1 MNILL
6 NGWFLLKTMR
16 TLLILGLILIAQF
29 ASGQNDMLERYQWRN
44 RLILLF
50 GSKSESS
57 VEKQITELEKDPEG
71 ITDRDLLI
79 FHIGGDKVSFIGKS
93 SNPVLSADRLR
104 DRYNKEE
111 HEFRYI
117 LIGKDGGV
125 KLNKKEFVP
134 NEELY
139 SLIDAM
145 PMRQREMRER
155 K

>member
-1 MNILL
+1 
-6 NGWFLLKTMR
+6 MR
-16 TLLILGLILIAQF
+16 TLLILGLILTAQL
-29 ASGQNDMLERYQWRN
+29 ANGQNDMLEQYQWKN

-50 GSKSESS
+50 GSMSESS

-79 FHIGGDKVSFIGKS
+79 FHINKEEVRFILKS
-93 SNPVLSADRLR
+93 SNPSLSASQLR
-104 DRYNKEE
+104 NRYNIDKN
-111 HEFRYI
+111 EFRYI

-125 KLNKKEFVP
+125 KLNKKEYVP
-134 NEELY
+134 NKDLF
-139 SLIDAM
+139 SVIDAM

>member
-1 MNILL
+1 
-6 NGWFLLKTMR
+6 MR
-16 TLLILGLILIAQF
+16 TLLILVLILTAQL
-29 ASGQNDMLERYQWRN
+29 ANGQSDMLEQYQWKN

-50 GSKSESS
+50 GSSSSS

-79 FHIGGDKVSFIGKS
+79 FHINKEEVRFILKS
-93 SNPVLSADRLR
+93 SNPSLSASQLR
-104 DRYNKEE
+104 NRYNIDKN
-111 HEFRYI
+111 EFRYI

-125 KLNKKEFVP
+125 KLNKKEYVP
-134 NEELY
+134 NKDLF
-139 SLIDAM
+139 SVIDAM